1 MIEHLVLINKSSAL
15 HATVRRGDAACSDLL
30 LKRGADTRQ
39 KNAGKMDVHDVCQL
53 CGPFETLSGELKA
66 SEAVGK
72 GNMGKAE
79 GVTPQ
84 QQIV

>member
-1 MIEHLVLINKSSAL
+1 
-15 HATVRRGDAACSDLL
+15 
-30 LKRGADTRQ
+30 
-39 KNAGKMDVHDVCQL
+39 MDVHDVCQL
-53 CGPFETLSGELKA
+53 CGPFETLSDELKA
-66 SEAVGK
+66 VAK